1 MSYDDLQELQ
11 VKFQT
16 YEMLVS
22 KTMVMDARLY

>member
-1 MSYDDLQELQ
+1 MSHDDLQELQ